1 MCHFW
6 AQNGPFVLKMIFLV
20 QSIIATFI
28 YLLTLFIVQN
38 FQKFLK
44 RIQSYVDAPFLGP
57 KWSICTPKIFL
68 ENYEYHSHISPFHC
82 VKFKKNCSGGSRNM
96 VCNFWAQNGPF
107 LQMRIFS
114 ENLFMSLA
122 SFIHAYLH
130 ARNQIQISSY

>member
-82 VKFKKNCSGGSRNM
+82 VKF
-96 VCNFWAQNGPF
+96 
-107 LQMRIFS
+107 
-114 ENLFMSLA
+114 
-122 SFIHAYLH
+122 
-130 ARNQIQISSY
+130 